1 MTRYMG
7 CVKPAFRPSQLIAQ
21 RLSRGGRR
29 WITVVR
35 AFMSSGKQPVFA
47 ALRSGGTTMFRR
59 FLQFVRAL
67 FFPRCE
73 VWEINSAEL
82 IQVLKRDARS
92 PITLKTNRT
101 VRNLPANA
109 VSLLSSPAEQTSAI
123 ASS

>member
-1 MTRYMG
+1 
-7 CVKPAFRPSQLIAQ
+7 
-21 RLSRGGRR
+21 
-29 WITVVR
+29 
-35 AFMSSGKQPVFA
+35 
-47 ALRSGGTTMFRR
+47 MFRR

-92 PITLKTNRT
+92 PITLKTSRT

-109 VSLLSSPAEQTSAI
+109 VSLLSSAAEQTSAI
-123 ASS
+123 ANS